1 MPWLTQFNPPGIGGL
16 IEILILAVV
25 FYYVILFFRGTRS
38 AQVLTGLVVFIA
50 LMLFLTHL
58 VRLDTL
64 NWLLQRFTVYL
75 AIALVVIFQP
85 EIRRALAELGKQH
98 VFSASK
104 AEREVVDAVV
114 EAVAL
119 LAERKIG
126 ALIAIEREIGTRS
139 VQESGKRLDAQVS
152 AELLAT
158 LFFPHTPLHDGGVIV
173 RGDRI
178 AAAGCV
184 FPLTQQDGLSRA
196 LGTRHRAAIGLT
208 EETDAIVVAVSE
220 ETGTISVAYNG
231 RLSRGFD
238 EERLRRLLTAV
249 LVRRK
254 TSRSRVDR
262 ARAAFEATA
271 EQWADLSAED
281 SANPPAEER
290 HG

>member
-1 MPWLTQFNPPGIGGL
+1 MPTWLKQLNLPDFGGL
-16 IEILILAVV
+16 VEIAILTVV
-25 FYYVILFFRGTRS
+25 FYYIVLFFRGTRG
-38 AQVLTGLVVFIA
+38 AQVLTGLAVFIA
-50 LMLFLTHL
+50 LMLLLTYL

-98 VFSASK
+98 VFTGTS
-104 AEREVVDAVV
+104 AERGLVDALVQ
-114 EAVAL
+114 AVGIL
-119 LAERKIG
+119 SERKIG
-126 ALIAIEREIGTRS
+126 ALIAVEREIGTRS
-139 VQESGKRLDAQVS
+139 VQDTGKRLDAQVS

-158 LFFPHTPLHDGGVIV
+158 LFFPHTPLHDGGVII
-173 RGDRI
+173 RGDRV

-184 FPLTQQDGLSRA
+184 FPLSQQDGLSRS

-208 EETDAIVVAVSE
+208 EETDALVIVVSE
-220 ETGTISVAYNG
+220 ETGTISVAFNG

-254 TSRSRVDR
+254 AARSRVDR
-262 ARAAFEATA
+262 ARAALDVS
-271 EQWADLSAED
+271 ADLLADAARGESSTSEAGGHD
-281 SANPPAEER
+281 
-290 HG
+290 